1 MATDLEKAAIAALI
15 ISLMLLLKKKTKEK
29 TLDMGQALVN
39 KMGNWQRK
47 TNNPSNKPDTNT
59 LQTSSSDKVFI
70 TWFKKKKSSR
80 NYWNIIVRS
89 SKQKKYF
96 NFKREIWNK
105 KLKKLSTSNILKID
119 KVAKLCQKYVRFF
132 CLHY

>member
-47 TNNPSNKPDTNT
+47 TNNPSNKPDTTT

-70 TWFKKKKSSR
+70 TWFKKKKIIQKLLKHYRTIFKTKEIFQFQKR
-80 NYWNIIVRS
+80 N
-89 SKQKKYF
+89 
-96 NFKREIWNK
+96 
-105 KLKKLSTSNILKID
+105 LK
-119 KVAKLCQKYVRFF
+119 
-132 CLHY
+132 

>member
-47 TNNPSNKPDTNT
+47 TNNPSNKPDTTT

-70 TWFKKKKSSR
+70 TWFKKKNHPETIETLSYDLQNKRNISISKEKS
-80 NYWNIIVRS
+80 
-89 SKQKKYF
+89 
-96 NFKREIWNK
+96 EIKNWK
-105 KLKKLSTSNILKID
+105 SWAHPT
-119 KVAKLCQKYVRFF
+119 F
-132 CLHY
+132 